1 MHDLKRLNDMLI
13 KELEEF
19 GKSGNLSKT
28 SLDQIDK
35 LAHASKNVAKVIECK
50 EKEGGEYSNYGYS
63 REGYSREGRS
73 YADREPMSYGYS
85 GSNDDLKGQLYKL
98 MDMATDRR
106 TREELRS
113 FIDRM

>member
-63 REGYSREGRS
+63 REGRS

-85 GSNDDLKGQLYKL
+85 GSNDNLKGQLYKL

-106 TREELRS
+106 TKEELRD